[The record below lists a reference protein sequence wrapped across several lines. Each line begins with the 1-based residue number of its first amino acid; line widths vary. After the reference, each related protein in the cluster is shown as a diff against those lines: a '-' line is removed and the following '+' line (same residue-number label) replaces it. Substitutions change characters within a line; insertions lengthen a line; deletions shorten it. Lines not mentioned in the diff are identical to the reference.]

1 MGSFQT
7 GKTPG
12 NDGITIE
19 FYKMFWPLIGD
30 FMVNSFNEAYD
41 NKEMSSSQRQAI
53 ITLIEKKGKDRY
65 YLENWRP
72 ISLTN
77 VDAKIASKV
86 IAARI
91 IPVLP
96 EIITSTQTG
105 YVKGRFI
112 GEAVRSIIDVMDYTK
127 EQNVPGI
134 LLFIDF
140 EKAFN
145 SLDWNFMLKS
155 LNVFGFGPSL
165 IRWIETF
172 YTNMSS
178 CVLNNGLC
186 SQYFE
191 VQRGVRQGDPLSPY
205 LFIIAAEILAIAI
218 QTNTDIQ
225 GLKIGKKEFKL
236 VQYADD
242 LTVFVPNVACAQLV
256 FHLLDQFRFCSG
268 LKVNYTKTEAMW
280 IGSSRD
286 STATPL
292 GLTWRGSVKALG
304 IVFTYNT
311 TVQLQTNFYDKLKD
325 IRTQTR
331 LWSRRGLSLL
341 GKITIESLS
350 DDVTK
355 IKFLKLWDMMPYYYR
370 GS

>member
-1 MGSFQT
+1 
-7 GKTPG
+7 
-12 NDGITIE
+12 
-19 FYKMFWPLIGD
+19 
-30 FMVNSFNEAYD
+30 
-41 NKEMSSSQRQAI
+41 MSSSQRQAI
-53 ITLIEKKGKDRY
+53 ITLIEKKRKDRN

-77 VDAKIASKV
+77 VDAKTASKV

-112 GEAVRSIIDVMDYTK
+112 GEAVRSIINVMDYTK
-127 EQNVPGI
+127 EQNIPGI

-140 EKAFN
+140 EKVFD
-145 SLDWNFMLKS
+145 SLENFMLKC

-165 IRWIETF
+165 IRWIDTF
-172 YTNMSS
+172 YTNISS

-218 QTNTDIQ
+218 QTNMDIQ
-225 GLKIGKKEFKL
+225 GLKIGKEEFKL

-242 LTVFVPNVACAQLV
+242 LTVFVPSVQLV
-256 FHLLDQFRFCSG
+256 FHLLNQSINF
-268 LKVNYTKTEAMW
+268 
-280 IGSSRD
+280 D
-286 STATPL
+286 SVL
-292 GLTWRGSVKALG
+292 V
-304 IVFTYNT
+304 
-311 TVQLQTNFYDKLKD
+311 
-325 IRTQTR
+325 
-331 LWSRRGLSLL
+331 
-341 GKITIESLS
+341 
-350 DDVTK
+350 
-355 IKFLKLWDMMPYYYR
+355 
-370 GS
+370 